1 MTQSATFTIDSSS
14 QEIHCQ
20 GQWTIRHINTLSNK
34 IKKIS
39 DQGRGE
45 YKLVAGDVSQ
55 LDSAGALLLSNLHT
69 RYCRDDVDIQG
80 LKPAFQSLV
89 ADVDAGAESR
99 AALQKPKSHNV
110 FYRVGEFAAN
120 KLTQFIDFLGFFG
133 EMAVLAVQGTINP
146 RKLAW
151 RDLVGVMQETGFKA
165 MSIIALMMFLIG
177 IVIAYQLAVQL
188 RQYGANIFIV
198 DTTGIAILREFAPL
212 ITAVIM
218 AGRTSTA
225 FAALIGTMIVNEE
238 VDALRTMGI
247 QPVLRLVIPRIIGL
261 LITLPLLT
269 VWANIFGIMGSMFM
283 SKSILNIGYETYLTR
298 FDQTVGLTHYILG
311 MIKTP
316 VFAIVIASVGCFQG
330 FSVSKSAE
338 SVGQQT
344 TKAAVQTIFIIIIV
358 DAIFSIAYSMLG
370 L

>member
-1 MTQSATFTIDSSS
+1 MTQSASLTIDAAS
-14 QEIHCQ
+14 QTIHCR
-20 GQWTIRHINTLSNK
+20 GPWTINHINTLSSK
-34 IKKIS
+34 VKSIS
-39 DQGRGE
+39 KNIQPALTLIAD
-45 YKLVAGDVSQ
+45 DISQ
-55 LDSAGALLLSNLHT
+55 LDSAGALLLSQLHLSLGEAAEP
-69 RYCRDDVDIQG
+69 IQG
-80 LKPAFQSLV
+80 LKPAFQSLLSST
-89 ADVDAGAESR
+89 DAGARER
-99 AALQKPKSHNV
+99 ELVVAPKAHNM
-110 FYRVGEFAAN
+110 FYRVGALAAS
-120 KLTQFIDFLGFFG
+120 KLEQFIDFLGFFG
-133 EMAVLAVQGTINP
+133 EIAVLGVQGAFMP
-146 RKLAW
+146 RRFAW
-151 RDLVGVMQETGFKA
+151 RDLIGVMQETGFKA
-165 MSIIALMMFLIG
+165 MSIVALMMFLIG

-247 QPVLRLVIPRIIGL
+247 QPVLRLVVPRIMGL

-269 VWANIFGIMGSMFM
+269 IWANIFGIMGSMFM
-283 SKSILNIGYETYLTR
+283 SKIVLNVGYETYLTR
-298 FDQTVGLTHYILG
+298 FDQTVGLTHYVLG

-316 VFAIVIASVGCFQG
+316 VFAVVIASIGCFQG
-330 FSVSKSAE
+330 FSVSKNAE

-344 TKAAVQTIFIIIIV
+344 TKAAVQTIFVIIIV
-358 DAIFSIAYSMLG
+358 DAIFSVAYSMLD